1 MAHPGIEDDPRRLRD
16 IVATDEER
24 TGWSQQLANGLG
36 GLMLLLV
43 TGVVAV
49 SLNKIRMPTPRRG

>member
-1 MAHPGIEDDPRRLRD
+1 MAHPGIDDDPRRLRD

-24 TGWSQQLANGLG
+24 PSWSQQLANGLG

-43 TGVVAV
+43 TGVVIV
-49 SLNKIRMPTPRRG
+49 LLVLWRSP